1 VRSDVFRGDAC
12 VVSTKQNGAISQM
25 TPEQINY
32 TFNCD
37 FNPKRSIKIYE
48 VFQSVVCHRVWHRA
62 LVTCS
67 DISEDRLTLKI
78 DSALASK
85 RRII

>member
-1 VRSDVFRGDAC
+1 MRNDVFTGDAC
-12 VVSTKQNGAISQM
+12 VVSTRQNGAISQM

-32 TFNCD
+32 TFNRD
-37 FNPKRSIKIYE
+37 FNQKRSIKIYK
-48 VFQSVVCHRVWHRA
+48 VFQSVLCQSFWHRV

-67 DISEDRLTLKI
+67 DISEDCFTLKM

-85 RRII
+85 RLII

>member
-1 VRSDVFRGDAC
+1 MYKVL
-12 VVSTKQNGAISQM
+12 Q
-25 TPEQINY
+25 
-32 TFNCD
+32 
-37 FNPKRSIKIYE
+37 SIL
-48 VFQSVVCHRVWHRA
+48 CHRFWHRV

-67 DISEDRLTLKI
+67 DISEDHFTLKM